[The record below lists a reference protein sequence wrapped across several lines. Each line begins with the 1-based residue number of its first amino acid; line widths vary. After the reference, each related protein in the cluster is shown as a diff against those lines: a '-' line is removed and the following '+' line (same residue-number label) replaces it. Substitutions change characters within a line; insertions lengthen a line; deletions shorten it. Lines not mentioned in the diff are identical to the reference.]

1 MSCNMMHEVHNMDWT
16 TILIKMFYFIVLQN
30 ITMFKIILFA
40 AITLMVALFI
50 HAEAA
55 SMVKEVE
62 ERAEISGQWKTLAS
76 LSSASMTF
84 VY

>member
-1 MSCNMMHEVHNMDWT
+1 MSCNMMHEVHN
-16 TILIKMFYFIVLQN
+16 LFFFLYKKKLYFIVLQN

-40 AITLMVALFI
+40 LVALFI

-62 ERAEISGQWKTLAS
+62 ERAEISGQWKTLGS